1 MPFKS
6 LLERLRHAPALAPSS
21 QPFARKE
28 LAVAALMIE
37 AAQIDRRVSQE
48 ERVVVARLVRERF
61 ALPDGEAACLLEL
74 ATDELA
80 AALDDWVFTRAV
92 RESFPENDREDILE
106 MIWEVVYAD
115 RQLARFEDL
124 FMQRMAESLGV
135 NAQAADRARSCAFA
149 RISTANQRDSE
160 A

>member
-28 LAVAALMIE
+28 LAVAALLIE

-74 ATDELA
+74 ATGEFA
-80 AALDDWVFTRAV
+80 AALDDWVFTQAV
-92 RESFPENDREDILE
+92 RESFPEDDREDILE

-124 FMQRMAESLGV
+124 LMQRMAESLGV
-135 NAQAADRARSCAFA
+135 NAQAADRARGCAFA
-149 RISTANQRDSE
+149 RMSTANQRGSE